1 MGKNTEEKSAGIAE
15 ISSLLDK
22 LSKEEKEKVSE
33 ALKERME
40 AEKETSEEAGL
51 FDKKENKQRMARN
64 EGGSMLMPPEMSM
77 EEEMPVD
84 TYTPE
89 EQAMAE
95 ESQLPDVQ
103 MEDDYMGYV
112 LGESLDDSEQDY
124 LMGALESDPRLSEI
138 FDKVVMTAS
147 EFSGAGKVEGP
158 GDGVSDSIPARLSDG
173 EFVVT
178 EKATSEIGADNLQ
191 TMMDDAERMADGGI
205 ARTQKAM
212 GGMLSPPMTVEEPNK
227 LVSGFG
233 LQQTQEEEEINNN
246 MLGANRMPSLMG
258 NRLY

>member
-1 MGKNTEEKSAGIAE
+1 MGKNTEEKSAGVAE

-51 FDKKENKQRMARN
+51 FDKEENKQRMARN
-64 EGGSMLMPPEMSM
+64 EGGSMLMPPEMGM

-112 LGESLDDSEQDY
+112 LGESLDDGEQDY

-173 EFVVT
+173 EFVIT
-178 EKATSEIGADNLQ
+178 EKATDQIGADNLQ
-191 TMMDDAERMADGGI
+191 LIMDDAERMADGGL
-205 ARTQKAM
+205 ARQTLQIGGLLSNPMQKD
-212 GGMLSPPMTVEEPNK
+212 LDPTEYD
-227 LVSGFG
+227 VSY
-233 LQQTQEEEEINNN
+233 TDKTDEEINKS
-246 MLGANRMPSLMG
+246 MLGANRMPSLKE